1 MDKADII
8 SSAVLIAAFLMLALR
23 VQSAGAETYF
33 NDDFSNPNSSNWSMI
48 RGTWFESGGEY
59 STSAGN
65 SISIAEG
72 INVTDCAIE
81 TSLRFTAPINLR
93 AGIVF
98 RYSSALSYY
107 SFEIGNQFNETAI
120 VRYSP
125 VSPIYGET
133 GAFIRPSF
141 ENSSLAIDSNARY
154 ILRIEI
160 QGTKFDAFIDGQKV
174 LSWNDDAYSS
184 GAVGLRA
191 SSADVSFDYV
201 RIFPLTPTVT
211 ASPTPAA
218 SNVPTPSATSS
229 ATSSPAPSTPTYSP
243 TPLTSSQ
250 PTPTPIATTSLTST
264 PQPSLTESPTSSP
277 EETLNP
283 SPSVPEFPSEI
294 LPVALIAITALGAIL
309 GKRIRTDLPSLRT

>member
-1 MDKADII
+1 MNKVAIL
-8 SSAVLIAAFLMLALR
+8 SSAVLLAALLMLASNA
-23 VQSAGAETYF
+23 QSAGAEAYF
-33 NDDFSNPNSSNWSMI
+33 NDDFSDPNSSNWSMI

-65 SISIAEG
+65 SISIADG

-81 TSLRFTAPINLR
+81 TSLRFNAPINLR

-98 RYSSALSYY
+98 RYSTALSYY
-107 SFEIGNQFNETAI
+107 SFEIGNQFNEIAI

-141 ENSSLAIDSNARY
+141 ENSSLTIDPNAMY
-154 ILRIEI
+154 ILRLEI
-160 QGTKFDAFIDGQKV
+160 QGTRYDAFINEQKV

-201 RIFPLTPTVT
+201 RIFPLTPTAT
-211 ASPTPAA
+211 ATPSPAA
-218 SNVPTPSATSS
+218 SDAPTPSSSFS

-243 TPLTSSQ
+243 TPLASLQ
-250 PTPTPIATTSLTST
+250 PTSTPTATISLTST
-264 PQPSLTESPTSSP
+264 PQPSLTESPTSGI
-277 EETLNP
+277 EETLTP
-283 SPSVPEFPSEI
+283 SPSIPEFPSET
-294 LPVALIAITALGAIL
+294 LPMAIIAITALVAIL
-309 GKRIRTDLPSLRT
+309 GKRIRTDVPSLKT